1 MKSPFG
7 SGGAIGLAWVALVVG
22 LTLVAVGCRS
32 TSNQGPYESLAA
44 EKRDTSAAEALNR
57 EAALELDSDPKGAE
71 VLLRDALSK
80 DLFFGPAH
88 NNLGVLHLKRGE
100 LYEAAS
106 EFEWARKLLPGNP
119 DPRINLAI
127 TLERAGRTGDAMEA
141 YKTALEVQPGSVIAM
156 QGAAVLAVRAGRN
169 EAQLDEWLREIA
181 MRGESE
187 LWRMWAVSHTHHDQ
201 FE

>member
-1 MKSPFG
+1 MKG
-7 SGGAIGLAWVALVVG
+7 ARAIGGIWLALGIVVG
-22 LTLVAVGCRS
+22 LSIIPALVGCTS
-32 TSNQGPYESLAA
+32 TPKTGPYESPSA
-44 EKRDTSAAEALNR
+44 EKRDTSAAESLNR
-57 EAALELDSDPKGAE
+57 EAAELLSSDPEHAE
-71 VLLRDALSK
+71 TLLRDALSK

-88 NNLGVLHLKRGE
+88 NNLGVLHLKKGE

-127 TLERAGRTGDAMEA
+127 TLERAGRTSDAMDA

-169 EAQLDEWLREIA
+169 EAALAGWLKEIA
-181 MRGESE
+181 MSGENAA
-187 LWRMWAVSHTHHDQ
+187 WREWAAQRSAHRQ
-201 FE
+201 

>member
-1 MKSPFG
+1 MKN
-7 SGGAIGLAWVALVVG
+7 AALVALMI
-22 LTLVAVGCRS
+22 LLSAC
-32 TSNQGPYESLAA
+32 TSAPRLGPYESTSAA
-44 EKRDTSAAEALNR
+44 KRDTSAAEELNR
-57 EAALELDSDPKGAE
+57 EAAERLTSDPKAAE
-71 VLLRDALSK
+71 SLLRDALSK

-127 TLERAGRTGDAMEA
+127 TLERAGRASDAMDA

-156 QGAAVLAVRAGRN
+156 QGAAVLAVRAGKDDP
-169 EAQLDEWLREIA
+169 ALGIWLKEIA
-181 MRGESE
+181 MSGESV
-187 LWRMWAVSHTHHDQ
+187 LWREWAVKERASRQ
-201 FE
+201 